1 MSNNNMTNNTAGAPR
16 AVSAREHLELDY
28 RLRNST
34 STNNHGGAVFGFF
47 KIVFFVLFIVMVFN
61 VISSNDRV
69 ITFTSLLEGLEESP
83 SVSSKWVTSFAANTI
98 SSDWGIFNFLR
109 DFINSL
115 IPIISFFL
123 FIINGLVQVVFYFTY
138 IIRTFFV
145 A

>member
-1 MSNNNMTNNTAGAPR
+1 MNNTNNTAGAPR
-16 AVSAREHLELDY
+16 AVSARDHLELDS
-28 RLRNST
+28 RLRNTT
-34 STNNHGGAVFGFF
+34 STNNYGGAFFGFF
-47 KIVFFVLFIVMVFN
+47 KIIFFVLFIFMVFN

-69 ITFTSLLEGLEESP
+69 ITFTSLLEGLADSP
-83 SVSSKWVTSFAANTI
+83 AVSSDWVTSFAESTI
-98 SSDWGIFNFLR
+98 SSDWGAFNFLR

-123 FIINGLVQVVFYFTY
+123 FIVNGLVQVVFYFTY